1 MTMNYRETGKAY
13 SESSKWAKGVKIMD
27 ATAEELEKQGLLP
40 KEFPLVKT
48 EPSTVEHL
56 RIDKIEAEVEKQV
69 LRYQEFGF
77 PKKLKMTNEIF
88 KDRIM
93 KLVVPQPEKYRGKF
107 DIPVIVLGSRIWA
120 RQQYKSIGFNYNVS
134 LIAIENSDPKG
145 YMTPRT
151 PHLVWMQDGTAKCGS
166 DKISFKSFHNDERG
180 ANVLDAVGLLMARP
194 DLLKDHSV
202 VLPGSTFGAYK
213 TAALWKD
220 KKNGSQNMNMFD
232 IEVTQLY
239 PHASCGR

>member
-1 MTMNYRETGKAY
+1 MTMNYRETGESY
-13 SESSKWAKGVKIMD
+13 SQGKWAKGVKIMNS
-27 ATAEELEKQGLLP
+27 TAEELEKQGLLP
-40 KEFPLVKT
+40 KEFPLIRP
-48 EPSTVEHL
+48 ESSTGEHL

-88 KDRIM
+88 KNRM
-93 KLVVPQPEKYRGKF
+93 MSLVALQPEKYRGRF
-107 DIPVIVLGSRIWA
+107 DIPVIVLGSKIWA
-120 RQQYKSIGFNYNVS
+120 GQQYRSIGFNYNVAS
-134 LIAIENSDPKG
+134 IAIENSDPKG
-145 YMTPRT
+145 YMTPRA

-166 DKISFKSFHNDERG
+166 DKIGVKSFHNDERG
-180 ANVLDAVGLLMARP
+180 ANVFDAVGLVVARP

-213 TAALWKD
+213 TATLWKD
-220 KKNGSQNMNMFD
+220 NKSGSQNMNMFD
-232 IEVTQLY
+232 VSVTELY